1 MVANPMQKMKR
12 TSTLVGVVIGLMVGL
27 ILCGAMY
34 VVFIQPTMGTGITNK
49 GEMVDV
55 AILNKAIKSGAE
67 ITAADITQSKVNSQ
81 NAPTDATLN
90 VIGSV
95 AKIDETPR
103 TIRILKK
110 FEPTTLATLISF
122 WPAKEDVILTAASGA
137 EVPMA
142 TIVSP
147 IIIDGT
153 LNFLAIEA
161 VPSTKKSA
169 PFISKIK
176 PIIKK
181 I

>member
-1 MVANPMQKMKR
+1 M
-12 TSTLVGVVIGLMVGL
+12 SFFI
-27 ILCGAMY
+27 
-34 VVFIQPTMGTGITNK
+34 VFFWT
-49 GEMVDV
+49 
-55 AILNKAIKSGAE
+55 
-67 ITAADITQSKVNSQ
+67 
-81 NAPTDATLN
+81 
-90 VIGSV
+90 GSV